1 MRIIP
6 VLDLMDG
13 RVVRGVAGRRDEYRP
28 IESRIV
34 ASHQPVAVALALR
47 ERFGLNEFYL
57 ADLDAIREDRVPW
70 RGVQALLAAD
80 CRLIVDAG
88 VRNATRARELREAGV
103 ERVVAAQETLQGA
116 AALRDVVA
124 AVGAR
129 HSVFSLD
136 LQGGRLLGPAAG
148 WLTHNPLSRAMEAA
162 ECGVTAMIVLDLAG
176 VGVAG
181 GVATLDLCGEIRH
194 ELPDVELITGGGVR
208 GRDDLLRLRDA
219 EIDGV
224 LIATALHDGS
234 LTLEDV
240 SHAMA

>member
-34 ASHQPVAVALALR
+34 AGHDPVVVATALR
-47 ERFGLNEFYL
+47 EQFGLEEFYV
-57 ADLDAIREDRVPW
+57 ADLDAIREDRVQW
-70 RGVQALLAAD
+70 RELQALLAAD

-88 VRNATRARELREAGV
+88 VRNASRARELHEAGV
-103 ERVVAAQETLQGA
+103 HRVVAAQETLQGA

-124 AVGAR
+124 AIGSR

-136 LQGGRLLGPAAG
+136 LQGGRLMGPGAG
-148 WLTHNPLSRAMEAA
+148 WRTHDPLSRAMEAA

-176 VGVAG
+176 VGVAA
-181 GVATLDLCGEIRH
+181 GVATRDLCRQIRR
-194 ELPDVELITGGGVR
+194 ERSDMELITGGGVR
-208 GRDDLLRLRDA
+208 GRDDLLGMHDA
-219 EIDGV
+219 GIDGV
-224 LIATALHDGS
+224 LVATALHHGS
-234 LTLEDV
+234 LTADDV
-240 SHAMA
+240 LHVTA